1 MATNHP
7 GGPHWL
13 RSLRAQD
20 GNRSTLAAL
29 VWDSI
34 AVLTVPAQRHY
45 RAEED
50 SFVMTT
56 KTTEAYVAR
65 YLAVDTHLNE
75 RNGSTKQVY
84 GIAGE
89 RPAGRKLADDI
100 AKYCNQL
107 DADGYD
113 VVSIFPLTSG
123 RAAEV
128 SAEAG
133 EAVIGRTYRTT
144 LSEGEEESDYVDTG
158 VGYSV
163 TDGVIVVAGRRAR
176 RRQLRN

>member
-1 MATNHP
+1 
-7 GGPHWL
+7 
-13 RSLRAQD
+13 
-20 GNRSTLAAL
+20 
-29 VWDSI
+29 
-34 AVLTVPAQRHY
+34 
-45 RAEED
+45 
-50 SFVMTT
+50 MTT
-56 KTTEAYVAR
+56 QTTDAYVAR
-65 YLAVDTHLNE
+65 YLAAESHLNE

-113 VVSIFPLTSG
+113 VVSIFPITSG
-123 RAAEV
+123 RASEV
-128 SAEAG
+128 SAQATAE
-133 EAVIGRTYRTT
+133 VYGRTYRNA

-163 TDGVIVVAGRRAR
+163 TDGVIVVASRRTR

>member
-1 MATNHP
+1 
-7 GGPHWL
+7 
-13 RSLRAQD
+13 
-20 GNRSTLAAL
+20 
-29 VWDSI
+29 
-34 AVLTVPAQRHY
+34 
-45 RAEED
+45 
-50 SFVMTT
+50 MTT
-56 KTTEAYVAR
+56 KSADAYVAR
-65 YLAVDTHLNE
+65 YLAVDSHLNE

-100 AKYCNQL
+100 TKYCNQL

-123 RAAEV
+123 RATQRFPLRPAPQV
-128 SAEAG
+128 Y
-133 EAVIGRTYRTT
+133 GRTYRTT
-144 LSEGEEESDYVDTG
+144 LSDGEEESDYVDTG

-163 TDGVIVVAGRRAR
+163 TDGVIVVASRRAR

>member
-13 RSLRAQD
+13 RSLRTQD
-20 GNRSTLAAL
+20 DNRSTLAAL
-29 VWDSI
+29 VWVPI
-34 AVLTVPAQRHY
+34 AVLTVPAQRHD

-50 SFVMTT
+50 NFVMTT
-56 KTTEAYVAR
+56 KNADAYVAR
-65 YLAVDTHLNE
+65 YLAADSHLNE

-128 SAEAG
+128 SVEAS
-133 EAVIGRTYRTT
+133 EAVDGRTFRTA
-144 LSEGEEESDYVDTG
+144 LSDGEEESNYVDTG

-163 TDGVIVVAGRRAR
+163 TDGVIVIAGRRAR

>member
-1 MATNHP
+1 
-7 GGPHWL
+7 
-13 RSLRAQD
+13 
-20 GNRSTLAAL
+20 
-29 VWDSI
+29 
-34 AVLTVPAQRHY
+34 
-45 RAEED
+45 
-50 SFVMTT
+50 MTT
-56 KTTEAYVAR
+56 KDSENYVAR

-107 DADGYD
+107 DEDGFD
-113 VVSIFPLTSG
+113 VISIFPLTSG

-128 SAEAG
+128 SAEASQ
-133 EAVIGRTYRTT
+133 EVRGRTFRTS
-144 LSEGEEESDYVDTG
+144 LSDGDEESDYVDTG

-163 TDGVIVVAGRRAR
+163 TDGVIVVANRRGR
-176 RRQLRN
+176 RRQLRT